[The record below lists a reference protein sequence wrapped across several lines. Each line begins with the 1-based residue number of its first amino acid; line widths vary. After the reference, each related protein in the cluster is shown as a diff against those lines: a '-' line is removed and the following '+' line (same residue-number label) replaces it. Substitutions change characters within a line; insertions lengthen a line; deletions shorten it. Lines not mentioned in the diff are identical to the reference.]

1 MGEKVQ
7 TQITSAPATTNDPLA
22 LAHRILE
29 IFEEKQAE
37 DLILLDMRPVTLI
50 ADYFLISTA
59 ASTRQSKALVDEVTT
74 RVKREMGTVP
84 LGVHGHPE
92 SGWVIMDYGSVVVH
106 VFDPERRVYY
116 DLEGLWADA
125 PVVVR
130 VP

>member
-1 MGEKVQ
+1 
-7 TQITSAPATTNDPLA
+7 LA

-37 DLILLDMRPVTLI
+37 DLLLLDMRPVTLI
-50 ADYFLISTA
+50 ADYFLISTTTSA
-59 ASTRQSKALVDEVTT
+59 RQSRAVIDEVAT
-74 RVKREMGTVP
+74 RIKQEMGTHP
-84 LGVHGHPE
+84 LGIHGHPE

-106 VFDPERRVYY
+106 VFDPERRAYY

-130 VP
+130 VA

>member
-1 MGEKVQ
+1 MGKQVQ
-7 TQITSAPATTNDPLA
+7 TRITQTTEAQDDPLD

-37 DLILLDMRPVTLI
+37 DLVLLDMRPVTLI
-50 ADYFLISTA
+50 ADYFLISTTTSA
-59 ASTRQSKALVDEVTT
+59 RQSRAVVDEVTT
-74 RVKREMGTVP
+74 RIKKEMGTTP

-92 SGWVIMDYGSVVVH
+92 SGWIIMDYGSVVVH
-106 VFDPERRVYY
+106 VFDPERRAYY

-130 VP
+130 LA